1 MNYKSQI
8 KCNLLAILI
17 FSLVIFSFSFN
28 FSFAG
33 TLQGDAPCKDS
44 SECASNECV
53 SLADGKKVCKDV
65 TTFSDQSSR
74 SVSFKSLTSTKTFQ
88 DFICN
93 ITAFLSQSIVPPV
106 AVLMTLVVGFLY
118 LASQGD
124 PKKITS
130 ANTILLFTVLGIT
143 VVLLSPGIVSLVSSI
158 FGGSLSSAS
167 CGASAT
173 TSIIT
178 EAIVNLVNWMAWF
191 ITVISVAVG
200 LYAAFLY
207 LTAVGNAEQFAKA
220 NKVLIFAIIG
230 IVISILAFSI
240 ISIVNIFI

>member
-8 KCNLLAILI
+8 KCNLSAILI
-17 FSLVIFSFSFN
+17 FSLVIFGLLFN

-33 TLQGDAPCKDS
+33 TIKSGQSCATN
-44 SECASNECV
+44 SECISNNCV
-53 SLADGKKVCKDV
+53 DTDAGKICKDV
-65 TTFSDQSSR
+65 TGEAGGRTIKSS
-74 SVSFKSLTSTKTFQ
+74 FQPPTSTKTFQ

-118 LASQGD
+118 LTSQGD

-130 ANTILLFTVLGIT
+130 ANTILLFTVLGIS
-143 VVLLSPGIVSLVSSI
+143 VVLLSTGIVSLASGI
-158 FGGSLSSAS
+158 FGGSLESAS

-173 TSIIT
+173 TNIIT
-178 EAIVNLVNWMAWF
+178 EAIVNLINWMAWF
-191 ITVISVAVG
+191 IAIISVAVG

-207 LTAVGNAEQFAKA
+207 LTAVGNAEQVTKA
-220 NKVLIFAIIG
+220 NKVLIFSIIG

-240 ISIVNIFI
+240 ISIVNMFI